1 MKDILT
7 EIQALFSNRLQS
19 KTGWGKNEVLELYNQ
34 CVIEVLA
41 SKFQLYNAFI
51 MTRKYYEKRL
61 EELYNL
67 KDEVEHVVDMDHI
80 QKSIFLSDIEWDI
93 LCILDE
99 LERLKTKK
107 KRMETL
113 IVFSMGII
121 AVLALLILIIKLI
134 K

>member
-1 MKDILT
+1 
-7 EIQALFSNRLQS
+7 
-19 KTGWGKNEVLELYNQ
+19 
-34 CVIEVLA
+34 
-41 SKFQLYNAFI
+41 
-51 MTRKYYEKRL
+51 MTRKYYQSML
-61 EELYNL
+61 EELLNL
-67 KDEVEHVVDMDHI
+67 RDEVKNEVDMDFI

-121 AVLALLILIIKLI
+121 AVLALLIVIIKLI

>member
-7 EIQALFSNRLQS
+7 EIQGLFSSRLQS

-41 SKFQLYNAFI
+41 SKFQLYNAQN
-51 MTRKYYEKRL
+51 MTTKYYAKRL
-61 EELYNL
+61 KDLYNL
-67 KDEVEHVVDMDHI
+67 KDEVENVVDMDYI
-80 QKSIFLSDIEWDI
+80 QKSVFLSDIEWDI
-93 LCILDE
+93 LCIYDE

-113 IVFSMGII
+113 IVFSIAII
-121 AVLALLILIIKLI
+121 AVLAVLILIIKLI

>member
-1 MKDILT
+1 MLEELLNLRD
-7 EIQALFSNRLQS
+7 EV
-19 KTGWGKNEVLELYNQ
+19 KNEV
-34 CVIEVLA
+34 
-41 SKFQLYNAFI
+41 
-51 MTRKYYEKRL
+51 
-61 EELYNL
+61 
-67 KDEVEHVVDMDHI
+67 DMDFI
-80 QKSIFLSDIEWDI
+80 QKSIFLSDIEWDM

-99 LERLKTKK
+99 LERFKTKK

>member
-7 EIQALFSNRLQS
+7 EIQGLFSSRLQS

-51 MTRKYYEKRL
+51 MTRKYYQSML
-61 EELYNL
+61 EELLNL
-67 KDEVEHVVDMDHI
+67 RDEVKNEVDMDFI
-80 QKSIFLSDIEWDI
+80 QKSIFLSDIEWDM

-121 AVLALLILIIKLI
+121 AVLALLILIIKVL